1 MLAGDYGGAMNM
13 LNLGANVNLRC
24 HLPPAAEG
32 QQVRCPMMASY
43 CLYLHIIASD
53 CLKAHPMASERL
65 QVPRM
70 ASKCL
75 RWPLNASNP
84 PAADADAP
92 GLMTS
97 DDH

>member
-1 MLAGDYGGAMNM
+1 VLRIYMLAGDYGGAMNM

-32 QQVRCPMMASY
+32 QQVRWP
-43 CLYLHIIASD
+43 L
-53 CLKAHPMASERL
+53 MASEDL
-65 QVPRM
+65 ELPLT
-70 ASKCL
+70 ASKFL

-97 DDH
+97 DDL